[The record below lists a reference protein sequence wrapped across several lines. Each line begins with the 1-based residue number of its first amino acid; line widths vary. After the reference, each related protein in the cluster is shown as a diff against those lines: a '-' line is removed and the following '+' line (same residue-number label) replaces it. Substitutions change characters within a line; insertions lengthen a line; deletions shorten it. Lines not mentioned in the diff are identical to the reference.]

1 MLEKIEDIQNIIY
14 INLEHRLD
22 RKTHIELQLEILNF
36 KSKSQRFNAIRD
48 KFHPAKGCTQSH
60 IGCLQIALDN
70 GWDHVLILEDDAL
83 FTNPK
88 LFLTQ
93 LNKFLLRH
101 KSWDVLIIAGNN
113 LDEYEIIDETCIKI
127 ERCYAATGYLVAGHY
142 IKTLLDN
149 FSESLNKGC
158 PVDVGWCSLQKTNKW
173 LMLTPLTIIQK
184 PDYSDIEKTYVD
196 YSYRML
202 KMTRD

>member
-1 MLEKIEDIQNIIY
+1 MIEKIEDIQNIIY

-142 IKTLLDN
+142 IKTLLDG
-149 FSESLNKGC
+149 S
-158 PVDVGWCSLQKTNKW
+158 VGAGKSYMDGDWNSDDLQQLIALFINIK
-173 LMLTPLTIIQK
+173 
-184 PDYSDIEKTYVD
+184 
-196 YSYRML
+196 
-202 KMTRD
+202 